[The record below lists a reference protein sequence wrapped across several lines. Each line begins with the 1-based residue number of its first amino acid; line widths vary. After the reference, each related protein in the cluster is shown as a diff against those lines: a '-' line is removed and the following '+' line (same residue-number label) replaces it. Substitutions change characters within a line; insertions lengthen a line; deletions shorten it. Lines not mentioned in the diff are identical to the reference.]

1 MNKNGNLVNG
11 PFVFCRTVLLYIFDT
26 LQPKQTQMKK
36 TITTMLVLLVFIA
49 GQKINAQ
56 QLSVSQKK
64 SVIGES
70 FGSQSMT
77 KSSVS
82 PQINQAISKNV
93 NPNNNVQDIFDIQ
106 FNYPLTGIAAGV
118 SCVYTGTEF
127 WVGRWNV
134 DSIYTLD
141 PGGNI
146 TSAFK
151 ITGVGAAG
159 SGVRALTF
167 DGTHIYASVNTT
179 SIKKI
184 DPATKTLVGSITAPS
199 AVRGLAYD
207 STANAG
213 AGGFWISNFNTDFT
227 LISMTGTTLETITVA
242 EHGVPGVYGIAYDPY
257 TSGGPY
263 IWTYGQG
270 TGGDS
275 AKIQR
280 VHIPTHTNTH
290 LVHNTWNDV
299 AANTAIAG
307 SISVTWRYDPTHY
320 TLMGCTQD
328 ATNNLF
334 GYELTDYTPPAID
347 AECNSIDFYP
357 PFTQIPTFEISQ
369 LTWDVNLTNNG
380 TDPIADLSTNF
391 VFDDGTTGVYSP
403 ADFHTLGFTPGSSA
417 IASFGN
423 FVPPPVPQ
431 AYNGTASVNTNAQTD
446 QDPSNDIATYSMN
459 ITDSVMARDNGTPT
473 GSLGLPDG
481 SAGVLGQVFEIP
493 SYCYISSATFLL
505 RNPTEGDSV
514 NVDLY
519 TYGGLPDVVVAST
532 PYYVITAADSDGVVV
547 TIPFNGG
554 LYAASAGI
562 YFLGVNQSNA
572 NISLATST
580 FNWRPDAAYF
590 QFAGGAWQA
599 VESNTSPF
607 YLCYILRLNM
617 QDPSISIAEI
627 GKNKFQVYP
636 NPASSQLT
644 VQTLEGNSNF
654 SVELFDMLGNMVIET
669 ASVAATKTTLDVSG
683 LAKGIYV
690 VKTTVEGNSTTTKVS
705 IN

>member
-1 MNKNGNLVNG
+1 
-11 PFVFCRTVLLYIFDT
+11 
-26 LQPKQTQMKK
+26 
-36 TITTMLVLLVFIA
+36 MLVLLSMMA
-49 GQKINAQ
+49 GKEITAQ
-56 QLSVSQKK
+56 QLIVGQKSTITGDRSDILSTSK
-64 SVIGES
+64 SA
-70 FGSQSMT
+70 
-77 KSSVS
+77 VS
-82 PQINQAISKNV
+82 PQINQAVSKNV
-93 NPNNNVQDIFDIQ
+93 NPNNNVQNIFDIQ
-106 FNYPLTGIAAGV
+106 FDYPLTGIAAGV

-134 DSIYTLD
+134 DSLYTLD
-141 PGGNI
+141 PLGNI
-146 TSAFK
+146 TAAFK
-151 ITGVGAAG
+151 ITGVGTST
-159 SGVRALTF
+159 SGVRALTY
-167 DGTHIYASVNTT
+167 DGTYIYAAVNTT

-184 DPATKTLVGSITAPS
+184 DPSTKTLAGTITAPA

-213 AGGFWISNFNTDFT
+213 AGGFWMSNFNTDFT
-227 LISMTGTTLETITVA
+227 LISMTGTVLETILLT
-242 EHGVPGVYGIAYDPY
+242 EHGVPGVYGIAFDPY

-263 IWTYGQG
+263 IWAYGQG
-270 TGGDS
+270 TAGDS

-299 AANTAIAG
+299 AESPAIAG
-307 SISVTWRYDPTHY
+307 SLSITWRYDPMHY
-320 TLMGCTQD
+320 TLMGCAQD
-328 ATNNLF
+328 ATNSLF
-334 GYELTDYTPPAID
+334 GYELTDYTPPAVD
-347 AECNSIDFYP
+347 AQCNSIDFYP

-417 IASFGN
+417 VASFGN
-423 FVPPPVPQ
+423 FVPPPVVQ

-446 QDPSNDIATYSMN
+446 QDPSNDIASYSMN
-459 ITDSVMARDNGTPT
+459 ITDTVMARDNGTPT

-481 SAGVLGQVFEIP
+481 TAGVLGQVFEIP
-493 SYCYISSATFLL
+493 SYGYISSATFLL

-532 PYYVITAADSDGVVV
+532 SYYVITAADSDGVVI
-547 TIPFNGG
+547 TLPFNGG
-554 LYAASAGI
+554 PFAASAGI

-572 NISLATST
+572 NITLGTSS
-580 FNWRPDAAYF
+580 FNWRADAAYF
-590 QFAGGAWQA
+590 QFAGGAWQT

-607 YLCYILRLNM
+607 ILCYLLRMNM
-617 QDPSISIAEI
+617 QDPSISVAEI
-627 GKNKFQVYP
+627 GNNKFQVYP

-644 VQTLEGNSNF
+644 VQILEGNSSF
-654 SVELFDMLGNMVIET
+654 GVELYDMLGNLVAESK
-669 ASVAATKTTLDVSG
+669 SVAASKTTIDVSG
-683 LAKGIYV
+683 LAKGMYV